1 MIFRETSSGSRMQY
15 AVLKNAVQA
24 IAVLP
29 SATENKLHLSETI
42 IDNASD
48 AGLIA
53 NAAHLTAQN
62 LLVRNCG
69 KGIALQNGGD
79 YQFLHATV
87 AGFSTPWLPHKEP
100 VLTIA
105 HTSTGT
111 NARSLNAIFRN
122 CIFWG
127 ESGGVVPEE
136 VVVAKD
142 ASSAFHLLFDG
153 VLWPLSAPP
162 VGATVTQ
169 APVTQEPE
177 FDSIDI
183 ANKFYDFHLKESS
196 PARNSGVP
204 AGVSLDLDG
213 RPRPV
218 GAPDLG
224 AYEEQ

>member
-1 MIFRETSSGSRMQY
+1 
-15 AVLKNAVQA
+15 
-24 IAVLP
+24 
-29 SATENKLHLSETI
+29 
-42 IDNASD
+42 
-48 AGLIA
+48 
-53 NAAHLTAQN
+53 
-62 LLVRNCG
+62 
-69 KGIALQNGGD
+69 
-79 YQFLHATV
+79 
-87 AGFSTPWLPHKEP
+87 
-100 VLTIA
+100 
-105 HTSTGT
+105 
-111 NARSLNAIFRN
+111 
-122 CIFWG
+122 
-127 ESGGVVPEE
+127 
-136 VVVAKD
+136 
-142 ASSAFHLLFDG
+142 
-153 VLWPLSAPP
+153 LSAPP